1 MDQLQKYNVL
11 KTSAFTVLA
20 LVAFAA
26 NSVLARM
33 ALGDGAIDASG
44 FTVIRL
50 LSGAVMLV
58 IISAVVG
65 RRSGAA
71 KNSGRLSGSL
81 KGGSWLGAVMLFVYA
96 ISFSFAYISL
106 DTATGALILFGAVQI
121 TMIIVS
127 LIKGNRPGVGE
138 WTGLVLAFG
147 GFVFLIL
154 PGISTPSAI
163 GFALMG
169 LSGIAWGFYTL
180 QGRGSD
186 NPLADTTQNF
196 IRTVP
201 MIAIVALIS
210 MASARYSLQGIV
222 LGVLS
227 GGIASGIGYSLWYS
241 ALGGLST
248 TQAAVLQLL
257 VPVIAALGGVIF
269 ISETITIRLVIS
281 AVLILSGILLV
292 VLSRKG

>member
-106 DTATGALILFGAVQI
+106 DTGTGALILFGAVQF
-121 TMIIVS
+121 TMIAVS
-127 LIKGNRPGVGE
+127 LISGNRPGLGE
-138 WTGLVLAFG
+138 WTGLVLAFS
-147 GFVFLIL
+147 GFVYLVL
-154 PGISTPSAI
+154 PGISTPSAL
-163 GFALMG
+163 GFGLMTI
-169 LSGIAWGFYTL
+169 SGIAWGFYTL
-180 QGRGSD
+180 NGRGSA
-186 NPLADTTQNF
+186 NPLADTTSNF
-196 IRTVP
+196 
-201 MIAIVALIS
+201 
-210 MASARYSLQGIV
+210 V
-222 LGVLS
+222 LCGWLPFCK
-227 GGIASGIGYSLWYS
+227 LF
-241 ALGGLST
+241 L
-248 TQAAVLQLL
+248 
-257 VPVIAALGGVIF
+257 
-269 ISETITIRLVIS
+269 
-281 AVLILSGILLV
+281 
-292 VLSRKG
+292 K

>member
-1 MDQLQKYNVL
+1 VNQLLQNYAF
-11 KTSAFTVLA
+11 KTFVFTALA
-20 LVAFAA
+20 LIAFAA

-33 ALGDGAIDASG
+33 ALGDGTIDAAG

-50 LSGAVMLV
+50 LSGAVVLLGLTS
-58 IISAVVG
+58 IAG
-65 RRSGAA
+65 RKSGKPENTTA
-71 KNSGRLSGSL
+71 K
-81 KGGSWLGAVMLFVYA
+81 KTAGSWFGALMLFVYA
-96 ISFSFAYISL
+96 ICFSFAYISL

>member
-1 MDQLQKYNVL
+1 VNQLLQNYAF
-11 KTSAFTVLA
+11 KTFVFTALA
-20 LVAFAA
+20 LIAFAA

-33 ALGDGAIDASG
+33 ALGDGTIDAAG

-50 LSGAVMLV
+50 LSGAVVLLGLSS
-58 IISAVVG
+58 IAG
-65 RRSGAA
+65 RKSGKA
-71 KNSGRLSGSL
+71 K
-81 KGGSWLGAVMLFVYA
+81 KTAGSWFGALMLFVYA
-96 ISFSFAYISL
+96 ICFSFAYISL

-180 QGRGSD
+180 QGQGSD

-269 ISETITIRLVIS
+269 VSETITIRLVIS

-292 VLSRKG
+292 VLSRRG

>member
-1 MDQLQKYNVL
+1 MNQLLKNNAL
-11 KTSAFTVLA
+11 KTSVFTALA
-20 LVAFAA
+20 LIAFAA

-33 ALGDGAIDASG
+33 ALGDGTIDAAG

-50 LSGAVMLV
+50 LSGAVVLLA
-58 IISAVVG
+58 ISSIS
-65 RRSGAA
+65 RRKSDKTKITKARKTAA
-71 KNSGRLSGSL
+71 
-81 KGGSWLGAVMLFVYA
+81 GSWFGALMLFAYA
-96 ISFSFAYISL
+96 VCFSFAYISL

-121 TMIIVS
+121 TMIVVS
-127 LIKGNRPGVGE
+127 LIKGDRPGVGE
-138 WTGLVLAFG
+138 WAGLVLAFG

-154 PGISTPSAI
+154 PGISTPSAV

-186 NPLADTTQNF
+186 NPLADTTHNF
-196 IRTVP
+196 VRTVP

-257 VPVIAALGGVIF
+257 VPVIAALGGVVF
-269 ISETITIRLVIS
+269 VSETITIRLVIS
-281 AVLILSGILLV
+281 AALILSGILLV
-292 VLSRKG
+292 VLSRRR